1 VIVNILNTMTEET
14 NTVVVEPTVPTI
26 EVDVEVTEDTEVE
39 VTVEA

>member
-14 NTVVVEPTVPTI
+14 NTVVVEPTEPTI

-39 VTVEA
+39 ETVEA